1 MSQKARW
8 LLSPDPRRKE
18 REAAFRQ
25 YDEMVCAV
33 LSELKS
39 AMFPQTYQV
48 DKHRSGDWYLS
59 PPDHVMGISPISVK
73 LRFDSSNR
81 PIGFRVTNYVDWMP
95 VEECD
100 LSAQSLQQAIRR
112 LFPRFGRV

>member
-1 MSQKARW
+1 MSQEARW

-39 AMFPQTYQV
+39 AMFPQTYHV
-48 DKHRSGDWYLS
+48 ETVVLLS
-59 PPDHVMGISPISVK
+59 NMILAQREGQT
-73 LRFDSSNR
+73 
-81 PIGFRVTNYVDWMP
+81 VT
-95 VEECD
+95 
-100 LSAQSLQQAIRR
+100 
-112 LFPRFGRV
+112 